1 MRSFWFLIVSF
12 MLLLIWGS
20 ENSPSAPPEKEI
32 SREEVLAKVNG
43 EMVSVG
49 RYIDY
54 LKGLKTVSD
63 NVEDEEV
70 TKKERLEKLIREILI
85 DQRAAQ
91 MDLDT
96 AWRFVKR
103 RDKHM
108 QDFLLEY
115 MYQRDILDK
124 IEVTDQQIRDHY
136 QAYLETDFLIPEERK
151 VADLMIPVRADS
163 TEKDFKKKLKKA
175 DRKAKKR
182 IKKFYKRVL
191 NGEDLEQLCRK
202 YYQEGEPCRIKHV
215 GFFTRGRN
223 SPEFDSAAFSLEEIG
238 DISKPVKDSLGYHI
252 IQLLERKEQ
261 SYYPLDSALFEGIR
275 EYLKEQKSKEIARRL
290 GDSLKSAT
298 EFVYNQEVLESGADT
313 FSNDTWVMV
322 FSKEDTVRFEE
333 YDAALGGYLYN
344 AGKDTTTID
353 DKRYLLENFLAL
365 PVLLRKEAE
374 KRGYADLIEYQA
386 EKRAFT
392 LEEAKLRV
400 KAKRVKKDFPPP
412 SPEEMREY
420 YQAHK
425 IDFPPLGVPVHVLHI
440 VFEDSLKAVE
450 VLERLKGGED
460 FEKLAKEYFPGEPE
474 IKDVAYDLGFITQ
487 GEMPEEFYRTALSL
501 EEGQISEPVRTGW
514 GFHLIKVVE
523 KKEKGTTFTDIIP
536 AIQRAINL
544 QKAREHLQEWDRRL
558 WDEADIWIDQELLNK
573 LELPKPEG

>member
-32 SREEVLAKVNG
+32 YQEKALAKVNG
-43 EMVSVG
+43 EIVSVG

-54 LKGLKTVSD
+54 LKGLKTFS
-63 NVEDEEV
+63 NKVEDEEV

-115 MYQRDILDK
+115 MYQRDIVDK
-124 IEVTDQQIRDHY
+124 IEVTDQQVRDHY

-151 VADLMIPVRADS
+151 VADLMIPVEADS
-163 TEKDFKKKLKKA
+163 TEKDYKKKLKKA
-175 DRKAKKR
+175 DKKSKKR
-182 IKKFYKRVL
+182 IKKFYKKVL
-191 NGEDLEQLCRK
+191 DGEDLEQLCQK
-202 YYQEGEPCRIKHV
+202 YYQEGEPCRIRHV

-238 DISKPVKDSLGYHI
+238 DLTKPVKDNQGYHL
-252 IQLLERKEQ
+252 IQLLERKEK

-275 EYLKEQKSKEIARRL
+275 EYLKEQKSKEGAQRL

-298 EFVYNQEVLESGADT
+298 EFIYNQEVLESCEDT
-313 FSNDTWVMV
+313 FSNDTWVLV
-322 FSKEDTVRFEE
+322 FNREDTIRFEE
-333 YDAALGGYLYN
+333 YDAALGGYLFN
-344 AGKDTTTID
+344 TGKDTATIE
-353 DKRYLLENFLAL
+353 DKKYLLENFLVL
-365 PVLLRKEAE
+365 PVLLREEAE

-412 SPEEMREY
+412 SLEEMREY
-420 YQAHK
+420 YRAHK
-425 IDFPPLGVPVHVLHI
+425 IDFPPLGVPVHVHHI
-440 VFEDSLKAVE
+440 VLDDSLKAVE
-450 VLERLKGGED
+450 VLQRLKKGED

-487 GEMPEEFYRTALSL
+487 GEMPEEFYQAALSL

-523 KKEKGTTFTDIIP
+523 KKEKGTTFSDIIP

-544 QKAREHLQEWDRRL
+544 QKAREHLQEWDRNL
-558 WDEADIWIDQELLNK
+558 WDEADIWIDQKLLSK